1 MSNHLAIAATT
12 ATLRGLL
19 DKKLDEIFPVRV
31 TARSPDKA
39 RDTATDDQVNLFL
52 YQTMPS
58 AAWRNR
64 DMPSQLKPGE
74 TGHPP
79 LPLTLYYLLT
89 AYSDEAKDDF
99 KSQILLGRA
108 MSVLHDHPLL
118 DKTEIKNVSSGDLAT
133 SDLHEQIERVRI
145 TLEPMPLEE
154 LSKLWTAFQTHYR
167 TSAAYKVDVVLIES
181 TRPAKAPLPVLERGK
196 GDKGVTSQPDVES
209 PFPTLLGIGL
219 PNGQLSARL
228 GDALKLTGR
237 HLTGTTVSVQLVN
250 PRLDEPLTNPAA
262 VTITNATDTE
272 VDITLKNDPVLWAA
286 GLFTVSVVVTTGA
299 DVRTT
304 NELPL
309 TVAPRITTA
318 LPLNVVRNPVTHE
331 ATIPL
336 SVSPEVRPGQR
347 ASLVIGSREVPAN
360 VHPAQ
365 TANLTFLVKE
375 APLGKHFLRVRID
388 GVDSLLVI
396 PGPPPVFDPNQTVTI
411 T

>member
-1 MSNHLAIAATT
+1 VSNHLAIAATT